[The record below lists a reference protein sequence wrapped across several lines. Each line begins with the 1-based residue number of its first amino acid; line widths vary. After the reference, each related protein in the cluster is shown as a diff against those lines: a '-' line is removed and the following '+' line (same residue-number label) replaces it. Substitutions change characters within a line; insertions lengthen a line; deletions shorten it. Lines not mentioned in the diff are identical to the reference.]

1 MIEPKQRK
9 EKSVLGGSR
18 TKAFRLIR
26 TGSALLLFAG
36 AATPFYG
43 QSPEALKTADK
54 KSQLP
59 PQEQSVQRDQAYVRQ
74 LLQRGTADA
83 RIESVLQL
91 SSRFA
96 SFNPSGD
103 FHAYSLSLIAK
114 EKAALKQQKQTQQA
128 GVASQAPVA
137 AVVSDISSVPAS
149 AIALAPSNPV
159 GINSVKVSQES
170 SKSNAQNSIQGNAQ
184 DSNATS
190 IPDSNQGT
198 ISNPSPAVFGG
209 VLPAAFVPSNA
220 RLASG
225 GTVSNS
231 NVATVS
237 GGSSTNGSGV
247 GRSSSNEP
255 VNSNTFNFDQGPG
268 PGPIGPGPGCN
279 LFPAPPSVGASVPL
293 TYFGPP
299 PSETNPS
306 LVGPVQLLKSGTVDA
321 VHGTITLPLYLG
333 HMKGSNKNVWY
344 ILTDVDDPNVAAE
357 LGLNFSAKLT
367 FASNAARTATLA
379 ADGTLVFDKG
389 TVDFSPVRS
398 IVPGPRGAEFPP
410 ASAQPGA
417 VGDADY
423 SPFVQVVNAGGV
435 IYNAPIVAFGVDAS
449 QINFP
454 DGNVDYSK
462 VHDEVV
468 TIDPVNQTVTIN
480 LINGFSFGRPVW
492 YISMDT
498 SIPLGAAI
506 EHNTFAP
513 LMQQLHLGGD
523 DSFSSPVERIFISTN
538 GAESGACNNPQRQGL
553 SADLADGHRPNNV
566 LGGIPTIAL
575 DYSPAWDA
583 QLFEW
588 TKDAIENGFRGQ
600 VREEFQILTFV
611 QDGLITGPGG
621 KAFGSSGFSIN
632 CPIAQRL
639 D

>member
-1 MIEPKQRK
+1 MIEPKHRK
-9 EKSVLGGSR
+9 ERSLLGSSR

-36 AATPFYG
+36 SAAPFYG

-54 KSQLP
+54 KSQLS
-59 PQEQSVQRDQAYVRQ
+59 PQEQSVLRDQAYVRQ
-74 LLQRGTADA
+74 LLQRGTADTK
-83 RIESVLQL
+83 IESVLQL
-91 SSRFA
+91 SSRFT
-96 SFNPSGD
+96 SFNPTGD
-103 FHAYSLSLIAK
+103 FHSYALSLIAK
-114 EKAALKQQKQTQQA
+114 EKAALKQSKQTQQA
-128 GVASQAPVA
+128 SLASQTAPA
-137 AVVSDISSVPAS
+137 AAASASSSVLVS
-149 AIALAPSNPV
+149 GNALAPSNPV
-159 GINSVKVSQES
+159 GINSVKSSQES
-170 SKSNAQNSIQGNAQ
+170 SRDNASEPAPASAPDNNQAAAPNSSPAAFAGGLFLPT
-184 DSNATS
+184 TS
-190 IPDSNQGT
+190 IPSN
-198 ISNPSPAVFGG
+198 AGG
-209 VLPAAFVPSNA
+209 VVQPTSVGAA
-220 RLASG
+220 
-225 GTVSNS
+225 SNS
-231 NVATVS
+231 KSATS
-237 GGSSTNGSGV
+237 SGSSSASESG
-247 GRSSSNEP
+247 
-255 VNSNTFNFDQGPG
+255 NSNTFNSDQGPG

-279 LFPAPPSVGASVPL
+279 LFPAPPSVGATVPL
-293 TYFGPP
+293 TYFGPS

-321 VHGTITLPLYLG
+321 TRGTITLPLYLG
-333 HMKGSNKNVWY
+333 HMKGSKKKVWY

-389 TVDFSPVRS
+389 TVDFSPVRN
-398 IVPGPRGAEFPP
+398 IVPGPAGAEFPP
-410 ASAQPGA
+410 VSAQPGA

-423 SPFVQVVNAGGV
+423 SPFVQITNAGGV
-435 IYNAPIVAFGVDAS
+435 IYNAPIVAFNVDAS
-449 QINFP
+449 QISFP
-454 DGNVDYSK
+454 DGNVDYTK

-468 TIDPVNQTVTIN
+468 AIDPINQTVTIN

-492 YISMDT
+492 YLSMDT

-513 LMQQLHLGGD
+513 LMAQLHLGTD
-523 DSFSSPVERIFISTN
+523 DSFSSPIERIFIGTN
-538 GAESGACNNPQRQGL
+538 GPESGGCNNPLRQGL
-553 SADLADGHRPNNV
+553 SADFADGHRPNNV

-588 TKDAIENGFRGQ
+588 TKDAIDNGFRGQ

-621 KAFGSSGFSIN
+621 IPFGSSGFSIN